1 MGKKRGLKMGKK
13 RPILEVTE
21 NHFDMMKI
29 DDILDHF
36 EKQLRNETGEEI
48 TPEQRK
54 EISSLLYNHPILRIL
69 SGVLES
75 YGYDSF

>member
-1 MGKKRGLKMGKK
+1 MGKKRPKMDKK

-21 NHFDMMKI
+21 NHSDMMKI

-36 EKQLRNETGEEI
+36 EKQLRTETGEEI